1 MTLTGEALRE
11 EARWVARLKRGEE
24 DAFEDLVRRHSG
36 RLVGLA
42 RSILGDEELARDAVQ
57 EAFLSAF
64 RALDGFNGDARLSSW
79 LHRIVVNAALAKLRQ
94 RRRHPETF
102 LTDEYSGGHGGDFP
116 NRKAATVSEG
126 ESEAADDSLARR
138 QESELVRD
146 CIVAMKDSHRAVL
159 TLRYIEEYDT
169 EQTAKILGIAPNTVK
184 TRLLRARDALR
195 HYIEHEVELASVL
208 LCGRASA
215 EPEQRSA
222 A

>member
-1 MTLTGEALRE
+1 MKLAGEALRE
-11 EARWVARLKRGEE
+11 ESMLAERLKRGDE
-24 DAFEDLVRRHSG
+24 DAFEDLVRHHSG
-36 RLVGLA
+36 PLIGLA
-42 RSILGDEELARDAVQ
+42 RGILGDADLARDAVQ
-57 EAFLSAF
+57 DAFLNAF
-64 RALDGFNGDARLSSW
+64 RALDGFNGDARLGSW

-94 RRRHPETF
+94 RRRRPESF
-102 LTDEYSGGHGGDFP
+102 LADEFPGSPDGDPLHG
-116 NRKAATVSEG
+116 KAPMSEG

-138 QESELVRD
+138 QKSELVRD
-146 CIVAMKDSHRAVL
+146 CIARMTESHRTVL

-169 EQTAKILGIAPNTVK
+169 EQTARILGIAPNTVK

-195 HYIEHEVELASVL
+195 DYIEHEVELASAL

>member
-1 MTLTGEALRE
+1 MKLAGKALGEESMLVE
-11 EARWVARLKRGEE
+11 RLKRGDE

-36 RLVGLA
+36 RLIGLA
-42 RSILGDEELARDAVQ
+42 RGILGDEDLARDAVQ
-57 EAFLSAF
+57 DAFLNAF

-94 RRRHPETF
+94 RRRRPESF
-102 LTDEYSGGHGGDFP
+102 LTDEFPGGPDGDPLHG
-116 NRKAATVSEG
+116 KAPMSEG

-138 QESELVRD
+138 QKSELVRD
-146 CIVAMKDSHRAVL
+146 CIARMTESHRTVL

-169 EQTAKILGIAPNTVK
+169 EQTAWILGVAPNTVK

-195 HYIEHEVELASVL
+195 SYIEHEVELTSAL

-215 EPEQRSA
+215 ESEQRSA

>member
-1 MTLTGEALRE
+1 MKLAGKALRE
-11 EARWVARLKRGEE
+11 ESRLVERLRRGDE
-24 DAFEDLVRRHSG
+24 DAFEDLVRRHSR
-36 RLVGLA
+36 RLIGLA
-42 RSILGDEELARDAVQ
+42 RGILGDEDLARDAVQ
-57 EAFLSAF
+57 DAFLNAF

-94 RRRHPETF
+94 RRRRPESF
-102 LTDEYSGGHGGDFP
+102 LTDEFSDGPDGEPLRG
-116 NRKAATVSEG
+116 KAPMLGG

-138 QESELVRD
+138 QKSALVRD
-146 CIVAMKDSHRAVL
+146 CIARMTESHRTVL

-169 EQTAKILGIAPNTVK
+169 EQTAWILGIAPNTVN

-195 HYIEHEVELASVL
+195 DYIEREVGLASAL

>member
-1 MTLTGEALRE
+1 MTLTGKALRE
-11 EARWVARLKRGEE
+11 EEALVARLKRGDEE
-24 DAFEDLVRRHSG
+24 AFDKLVRLHSE
-36 RLVGLA
+36 RLIRLA
-42 RSILGDEELARDAVQ
+42 RSILGDEDLARDAVQ
-57 EAFLSAF
+57 EAFLNAF

-102 LTDEYSGGHGGDFP
+102 LTDESPGAHDRDPLDRRG
-116 NRKAATVSEG
+116 AAMPEG
-126 ESEAADDSLARR
+126 KGEAADDSLARR
-138 QESELVRD
+138 QEDELVRD
-146 CIVAMKDSHRAVL
+146 CIAAMKESHRTVL

-195 HYIEHEVELASVL
+195 DYIEREVEIASVL
-208 LCGRASA
+208 LCPRTSA